1 MLLCDFEDV
10 LNAKPT
16 ADPSYLIH
24 IVLSVS
30 AMARGS
36 LFPRLSS
43 LVRQIVLTI
52 LYSLSFLLSWF
63 TCRKLN
69 KKTQQA
75 KRYDRSSRQRT
86 DRPVECNRKVSIII
100 ALKNEA
106 RYIGKTIRNLE
117 STTVDKT
124 RVEIILVDSGCKDN
138 TFDVARVSKGMIPII
153 EVKYTPSNVSRGSAF
168 NSGAEKSTG
177 DILLFLRADSIVP
190 PGYDETVRRQL
201 SNTNTVLSAFRF
213 DFDTP
218 STSLTTSMALSLQ
231 IISTYQNLMSS
242 ICKLP
247 RGSQALAITSAIFRE
262 NKYANDLLLMEDVA
276 FVDRLRIYCATM
288 GGEITILEQS
298 VLSSSDDIVTIGA
311 LKSSVY
317 SLLAFVS
324 WYHMGMT
331 EEFIHKWFYVRIPR
345 ALSFY
350 KL

>member
-1 MLLCDFEDV
+1 
-10 LNAKPT
+10 
-16 ADPSYLIH
+16 
-24 IVLSVS
+24 
-30 AMARGS
+30 MARSS

-43 LVRQIVLTI
+43 LIRQII
-52 LYSLSFLLSWF
+52 LIVWFSLSFCLSWF
-63 TCRKLN
+63 TCGKLN

-75 KRYDRSSRQRT
+75 KRNERFSRQRT
-86 DRPVECNRKVSIII
+86 DCPVECNGKVSIII

-117 STTVDKT
+117 STTVNKS
-124 RVEIILVDSGCKDN
+124 RVEIVLVDSGCKDN
-138 TFDVARVSKGMIPII
+138 TFDVARVSKGVIPII
-153 EVKYTPSNVSRGSAF
+153 EVKYFPSNVSRGAAF
-168 NSGAEKSTG
+168 NSGAEMASG

-190 PGYDETVRRQL
+190 PGYDETIRRQL
-201 SNTNTVLSAFRF
+201 TKSNTVLSAFRF

-218 STSLTTSMALSLQ
+218 SATLTTSMSLSLR

-276 FVDRLRIYCATM
+276 FVDRLRIYCATV
-288 GGEITILEQS
+288 GGDITILEQS
-298 VLSSSDDIVTIGA
+298 VRSSSDDIVTIGA
-311 LKSSVY
+311 LKSSMY

-324 WYHMGMT
+324 WYHIGMS